1 METSELQ
8 GRYRDEE
15 DPDVRERLLMMVW
28 LKNGKTTYD
37 VADLLSCPQSKVAYW
52 KGKFE
57 RAGLDGLRTKPKPGK
72 PSALSKDQVKCIK
85 NKLESQQYWQTVWVS
100 EMIYKETGQKY
111 TKRHVT
117 RLLHVWGFSKI
128 VPRKEHRLADKK
140 AQETFSKKREIYWT
154 KLKMAGP

>member
-1 METSELQ
+1 MQ
-8 GRYRDEE
+8 GRYKDED

-28 LKNGKTTYD
+28 LNKGKTTYD

-57 RAGLDGLRTKPKPGK
+57 REGLEGLRTKPQPGK
-72 PSALSKDQVKCIK
+72 PSALSNDQVKCIK
-85 NKLESQQYWQTVWVS
+85 NKLESQQYWQTIWVS

-111 TKRHVT
+111 TKRHIT

-140 AQETFSKKREIYWT
+140 SQETFSKKREIYWT
-154 KLKMAGP
+154 KSKLAGQ